1 MKKMNTLDKVLIVLA
16 SFLFVFIV
24 STVII
29 YTIKDWQYDALITMV
44 LGGSGVE
51 VFASAIIQIAK
62 YKHKDKLPPD
72 VPDESDLVIDTDSES
87 EV

>member
-1 MKKMNTLDKVLIVLA
+1 MKKLNTLDKVLLGLA
-16 SFLFVFIV
+16 AFLFAFIV
-24 STVII
+24 STIVI
-29 YTIKDWQYDALITMV
+29 YTVNGWQYDTLITMV

-62 YKHKDKLPPD
+62 YKHKDKLPED
-72 VPDESDLVIDTDSES
+72 VPDDGDLVIDTES

>member
-1 MKKMNTLDKVLIVLA
+1 MKKLNTLDKVLIGLA

-24 STVII
+24 STIMI
-29 YTIKDWQYDALITMV
+29 YTYNGWQYDTLITMV

-62 YKHKDKLPPD
+62 YKHKKGDEDND
-72 VPDESDLVIDTDSES
+72 VV
-87 EV
+87 